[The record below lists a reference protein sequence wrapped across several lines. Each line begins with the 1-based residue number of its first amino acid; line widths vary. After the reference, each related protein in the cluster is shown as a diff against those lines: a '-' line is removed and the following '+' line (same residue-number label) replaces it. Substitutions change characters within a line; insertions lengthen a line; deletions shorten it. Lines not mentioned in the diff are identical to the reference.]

1 MTVYNEMTFKR
12 AVDEIFN
19 FADAHKQVNGWGFG
33 NLVDYG
39 KMDDE
44 TTTLYPFVFVTPQN
58 ISYNKTYTTYEFTIT
73 LGDQVQADEE
83 NRVSVISNMQMIG
96 KDLLAY
102 IQQDNLETYFDFDFP
117 VNAVPFVERFN
128 DVIGGVSLQLSV
140 RVVDSINTCEPIA
153 G

>member
-12 AVDEIFN
+12 AVDEIFD

-39 KMDDE
+39 KMEDE
-44 TTTLYPFVFVTPQN
+44 TTSLYPMVFITPQN
-58 ISYNKTYTTYEFTIT
+58 IIYDKTYTTYEFTIT
-73 LGDQVQADEE
+73 IGDQVQNDEE

-102 IQQDNLETYFDFDFP
+102 IQQGNLQTFFDFDFP
-117 VNAVPFVERFN
+117 VTAVPFVERFN
-128 DVIGGVSLQLSV
+128 DIIGGVSMQLSV